1 MVTFC
6 YSLWQV
12 IERWIE
18 AGLTSPIPLTR
29 R

>member
-18 AGLTSPIPLTR
+18 AVLMSPIPLTR
-29 R
+29 S